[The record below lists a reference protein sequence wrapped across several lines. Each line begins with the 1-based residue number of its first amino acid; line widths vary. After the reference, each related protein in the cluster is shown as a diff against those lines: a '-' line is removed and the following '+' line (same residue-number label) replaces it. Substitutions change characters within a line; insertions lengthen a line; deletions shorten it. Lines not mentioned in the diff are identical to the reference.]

1 MTILRYETHRARLAL
16 ILMLALS
23 VLGLGA
29 VASSPVAS
37 AASAPVNCNNHY
49 NYAYIDYAL
58 LNPNTPYYS
67 GHNISDCTVIGYTD
81 GQYRNMRIQ
90 CKWIS
95 GAGVVWFYG
104 GQQASSL
111 KGWVRRADTAASPQP
126 NTLPT
131 C

>member
-1 MTILRYETHRARLAL
+1 MRPTWAWLAL

-58 LNPNTPYYS
+58 LNPNTPDYS
-67 GHNISDCTVIGYTD
+67 GHNVSDCTVIGYTD

-95 GAGVVWFYG
+95 GAGVVWALRRP
-104 GQQASSL
+104 ASQFSQRM
-111 KGWVRRADTAASPQP
+111 GSQSRHGSVSS
-126 NTLPT
+126 
-131 C
+131 